1 MLHAK
6 LCCVA
11 SCLSCPAL
19 CNTMDWTVAH
29 QAPLSM
35 GFSRQEYWSGLPLLL
50 QIFPIKGSNPHLLCL
65 FHWQTASSPLSPP
78 GKPSIGYTYEVN
90 LEQDTG
96 IEWELRIGVKE
107 APTGQTRSDQ

>member
-1 MLHAK
+1 
-6 LCCVA
+6 
-11 SCLSCPAL
+11 
-19 CNTMDWTVAH
+19 MDWTVAH

-65 FHWQTASSPLSPP
+65 FHWQAASSPLSPP